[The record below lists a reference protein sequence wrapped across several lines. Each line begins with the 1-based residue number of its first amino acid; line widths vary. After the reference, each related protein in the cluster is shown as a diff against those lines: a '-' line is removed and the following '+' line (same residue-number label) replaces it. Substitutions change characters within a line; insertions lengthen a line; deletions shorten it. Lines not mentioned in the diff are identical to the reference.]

1 MKLRHLAA
9 GATVV
14 PFLLLAACR
23 ISPIDYTPR
32 YTDFM
37 SANIVLGQGDFTS
50 NQANQGSPTPA
61 SDTMNAPVGSVGT
74 YPYASS
80 TAQNGYYVPDTGNNR
95 VLGFNGINNN
105 TADQADFVLGQTD
118 LYHGAV
124 NENRSSP
131 DGSTLSEPAAV
142 ASDGANYLAVADSGN
157 NRVLVWH
164 GLPTSS
170 NAQATWA
177 LGQTSMTGSASGCG
191 PSAMNDP
198 SGVTIAGGKLIVAD
212 TGNNRVLIWNDV
224 TSLVDGKAPDLV
236 LGQQNLT
243 SCRPNQGNTSPSA
256 TTLSGPTA
264 VWSDGTRL
272 IVADSGNNRV
282 LIWNDISSLTSS
294 NDDQPANVVVGQPD
308 MTSGSPGASQT
319 LMNDPKGV
327 DGYGGGLYVAD
338 TGNNRVLIFDSRPAS
353 NDAAADIVLGQSDF
367 THHAANDDNQDGS
380 PDATPTDRTLDAPA
394 GLRAFS
400 QGLMVADTGN
410 NRWLDFQKHIPN
422 Q

>member
-142 ASDGANYLAVADSGN
+142 ANDSSHLAVADSGN
-157 NRVLVWH
+157 NRVLVWNS
-164 GLPTSS
+164 LPTTT
-170 NAQATWA
+170 NASATLA
-177 LGQTSMTGSASGCG
+177 LGQQNLTTSASACDSTGMHN
-191 PSAMNDP
+191 PR
-198 SGVTIAGGKLIVAD
+198 GVAIAGGKVIVAD
-212 TGNNRVLIWNDV
+212 SGNNRVLIWNDV
-224 TSLVDGKAPDLV
+224 TSLVSGQAPNEI
-236 LGQQNLT
+236 LGQT
-243 SCRPNQGNTSPSA
+243 APGSCSANQGNTSPSA
-256 TTLSGPTA
+256 KTLSDPTS
-264 VWSDGTRL
+264 VWSNGTEL

-282 LIWNDISSLTSS
+282 LIWNDISAISS
-294 NDDQPANVVVGQPD
+294 NDVAADVVVGQPD